1 MSQNIIKVI
10 FFDWISAGQ
19 RADGLFGAIVVRD
32 PADVNADI
40 YDHDLPEHVIVVS

>member
-1 MSQNIIKVI
+1 MSHNINNVI

-32 PADVNADI
+32 PTDVNADI
-40 YDHDLPEHVIVVS
+40 YEHDLPEHVIVVS